1 MSTPKVEPLDLLH
14 ADAAVRLDATALRQ
28 ALTFAFA
35 TGGGGDAFDRVLIRV
50 VPAASTY
57 SAECY
62 ENDLF
67 LDDFV
72 RRCVA
77 TRIQGAHRP
86 FQRGALKALLAAPP
100 EDRRDVDLRRGVFQE
115 LDDRPELVEACE
127 RAYKRVDTL
136 RSAFEAAELGKRS
149 GVIARRVEILR
160 QLRDLVRWL
169 SEAFADARSALHRLS
184 VFSAEAQQTDGFLH
198 LEQLLDY
205 EDNRATLDLRVQ
217 VGRDGQIRSL
227 DIVRLLEN
235 ADHPSYLGPW
245 TRLWRR
251 VVALLRG
258 YHVQEREVIGRLVES
273 VFDGVQSLV
282 QNLIQGQLQLEFY
295 LGFEGLRRKAEEL
308 HLSVTLPELCEDASA
323 PSEFEQ
329 LFNPF
334 LLLEESP
341 PVPCDLKLAPS
352 GLTLL
357 TGPNSGGKTRL
368 MQALGLSQLLAQS
381 GTYVPARRA
390 RLGWRRGMFVSLVHE
405 MSADQREGRL
415 GTELI
420 RIRRLF
426 ERIGFDNVVLL
437 DELCSGTNP
446 SEGEEIVELV
456 IALLSQLR
464 PQALI
469 CTHFLQFAG
478 RLKAEPP
485 ISNLAFLQVELD
497 ASQKPLYQF
506 VEGVASTSLAARTAE
521 RLGVTRES
529 LEALIAQ
536 KRDAGC
542 RGANR

>member
-1 MSTPKVEPLDLLH
+1 VE
-14 ADAAVRLDATALRQ
+14 
-28 ALTFAFA
+28 
-35 TGGGGDAFDRVLIRV
+35 
-50 VPAASTY
+50 
-57 SAECY
+57 
-62 ENDLF
+62 
-67 LDDFV
+67 
-72 RRCVA
+72 
-77 TRIQGAHRP
+77 
-86 FQRGALKALLAAPP
+86 
-100 EDRRDVDLRRGVFQE
+100 LRRGVFRE
-115 LDDRPELVEACE
+115 LLERPDLVVACE
-127 RAYKRVDTL
+127 QAWKQVDAL
-136 RSAFEAAELGKRS
+136 RTAFEAAELGKRS
-149 GVIARRVEILR
+149 SAIARRVEILR

-169 SEAFADARSALHRLS
+169 PGVFAGARSALHRLAR
-184 VFSAEAQQTDGFLH
+184 FSAEAQRTEGFLH

-205 EDNRATLDLRVQ
+205 EDNRATLDLRVKI
-217 VGRDGQIRSL
+217 GRDGQIRSL
-227 DIVRLLEN
+227 DIVRLSEN
-235 ADHPSYLGPW
+235 TENPSYQGSW

-258 YHVQEREVIGRLVES
+258 YRVQEREVIGRLVES
-273 VFDGVQSLV
+273 VFDGVQPLALS
-282 QNLIQGQLQLEFY
+282 LIQGQLQLEFY
-295 LGFEGLRRKAEEL
+295 LAFEGLRRKAEA
-308 HLSVTLPELCEDASA
+308 LSLNVALPDLAEDATT

-368 MQALGLSQLLAQS
+368 MQALALSQLLAQ
-381 GTYVPARRA
+381 GGAYVPARRA
-390 RLGWRRGMFVSLVHE
+390 RLGWRGGMFVSLVHE

-426 ERIGFDNVVLL
+426 ERIGFDHVVLL

-478 RLKAEPP
+478 RLKAAPP
-485 ISNLAFLQVELD
+485 IGDLAFLQVELD

-536 KRDAGC
+536 KREARSGSAGQ
-542 RGANR
+542 